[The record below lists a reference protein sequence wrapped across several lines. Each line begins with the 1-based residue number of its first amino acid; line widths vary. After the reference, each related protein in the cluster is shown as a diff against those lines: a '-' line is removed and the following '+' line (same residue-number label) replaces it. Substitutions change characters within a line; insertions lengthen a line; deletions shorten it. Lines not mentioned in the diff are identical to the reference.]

1 MKNVKF
7 YAPAIG
13 WGIFVFT
20 LSVWP
25 GKDFPQIPKWTDL
38 LSVDKLV
45 HTLFYG
51 IMATLIL
58 RGWFQNEKAKKDE
71 GIEVKNKQN
80 LFILGLGVAAFC
92 SAFGWTIE
100 FIQENFCEDRL
111 FELLDGV
118 ANTIGACVG
127 TFLVIQSTKKR

>member
-1 MKNVKF
+1 MKNIKF

-13 WGIFVFT
+13 WGIFVFILST
-20 LSVWP
+20 LP

-38 LSVDKLV
+38 LSVDKMV

-51 IMATLIL
+51 IMAALIL
-58 RGWFQNEKAKKDE
+58 RGWFQSEKETKNDGFTSKKE
-71 GIEVKNKQN
+71 TN
-80 LFILGLGVAAFC
+80 LIVLGLLVASFC
-92 SAFGWTIE
+92 SAFGWAIE
-100 FIQENFCEDRL
+100 WIQENFCEDRL

-127 TFLVIQSTKKR
+127 TFLVIRLRGKR

>member
-1 MKNVKF
+1 MKNIKF

-45 HTLFYG
+45 HALFYG
-51 IMATLIL
+51 IMAALIL
-58 RGWFQNEKAKKDE
+58 RGWFQSEKATKNDDFK
-71 GIEVKNKQN
+71 IKNKQN
-80 LFILGLGVAAFC
+80 LFILGLLVAAFC
-92 SAFGWTIE
+92 STFGWAIE
-100 FIQENFCEDRL
+100 LIQENFCADRL

-127 TFLVIQSTKKR
+127 TFLVIQLSKKR